1 MMRKVR
7 FDDLIALYKMLDI
20 NGRGK
25 GPQSQRY
32 ELTLEENRQV
42 DLLAVILSD
51 ENYEDAGVTIG
62 KGDSE
67 KLKVGDVIE
76 LRVSQPRP
84 GLGILAWTVD
94 DIFKL
99 GVIQEPNNYFLAS
112 EGFSKNDSSPP
123 DVIVKY
129 RQVLDFIESLEKA
142 CAYFD
147 KEKKELVFVDSGK
160 VSIPI
165 VYSSKDLN
173 SLNFH
178 EDFVSSF
185 FEGDVHE
192 DQKKE
197 IMSSA
202 VISLVSGAPKEER
215 FSLILRR
222 FSDIEDNA
230 REGYRI
236 FCSGFSYELVK
247 GKVQDAKLDFTKRI
261 HDIFS
266 SIQNQVL
273 SIPVATV
280 IVATQM
286 KSAGESESQMLIN
299 QGVLFGC
306 WMFSIIV
313 LTLIFNQW
321 CSINAI
327 KLEVTR
333 QKRKIAEQYPTIEEM
348 FDGAFASLLLRI
360 HVQKFIFITLAFL
373 VGVGLV
379 AAHMIFNSF
388 LPEGDKVIL
397 SDGVSVSGIWRVFK
411 NSLFTMFSVH

>member
-1 MMRKVR
+1 MRQIS
-7 FDDLIALYKMLDI
+7 FDDLVEIYKMLDLSS
-20 NGRGK
+20 RGK
-25 GPQSQRY
+25 SEQPQRY
-32 ELTLEENRQV
+32 ELTLEEEGQV
-42 DLLAVILSD
+42 ELLSLALS
-51 ENYEDAGVTIG
+51 EKNSEDSGITIT
-62 KGDSE
+62 KGDPDN
-67 KLKVGDVIE
+67 LKIGDAVE

-84 GLGILAWTVD
+84 GLGILAW
-94 DIFKL
+94 DIDALFKA
-99 GVIQEPNNYFLAS
+99 GVIKEPSDYFLVS
-112 EGFSKNDSSPP
+112 EGFSKNDSNPP
-123 DVIVKY
+123 YLIVQY
-129 RQVLDFIESLEKA
+129 RKMLDFIQSLGKA
-142 CAYFD
+142 SDYFD
-147 KEKKELVFVDSGK
+147 KENKELVFVDSGK

-165 VYSSKDLN
+165 VYTSHDLEG
-173 SLNFH
+173 LNF
-178 EDFVSSF
+178 DIGFISSF

-202 VISLVSGAPKEER
+202 IISLVSGVPKEDR
-215 FSLILRR
+215 FSKMLSR

-286 KSAGESESQMLIN
+286 KDADKSDSQMLIN

-306 WMFSIIV
+306 WMFSLIV
-313 LTLIFNQW
+313 LALIFNQW

-327 KLEVTR
+327 KSEVVR
-333 QKRKIAEQYPTIEEM
+333 QREKISAEYPTIERM
-348 FDGAFASLLLRI
+348 FDSVFVSLLHRI
-360 HVQKFIFITLAFL
+360 CMQKLIFVSL
-373 VGVGLV
+373 VLLVVVGLV
-379 AAHMIFNSF
+379 AAHVIFNSF
-388 LPEGDKVIL
+388 LPEADKVSLDGGFDAL
-397 SDGVSVSGIWRVFK
+397 SMWSVFK
-411 NSLFTMFSVH
+411 NSFFNMLSFG